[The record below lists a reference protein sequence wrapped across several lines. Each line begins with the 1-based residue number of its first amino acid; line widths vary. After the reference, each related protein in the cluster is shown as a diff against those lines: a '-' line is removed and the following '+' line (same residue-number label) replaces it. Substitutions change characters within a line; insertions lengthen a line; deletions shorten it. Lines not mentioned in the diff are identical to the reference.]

1 MQLTHFTD
9 LGLRVLMYTSQPQR
23 VTQSGK
29 AVTISEIAQS
39 LNVSRNHLVKVV
51 HFMAGQGWLATTRG
65 KGGGLAL
72 AKSPEQYNLGQ
83 LVRVLE
89 GTTQLVNCADPPCAL
104 RFGCGLK
111 TILNEAL
118 QAFYQLLDQYT
129 LADIIQG
136 KTQEILLELQ
146 RINVVQLATEV

>member
-39 LNVSRNHLVKVV
+39 LQVSRNHLVKVV

-72 AKSPEQYNLGQ
+72 AKSPDQYNLGQ

-89 GTTQLVNCADPPCAL
+89 GTTQLVDCADPPCAL
-104 RFGCGLK
+104 RMGCGLK
-111 TILNEAL
+111 TLLNQAL
-118 QAFYQLLDQYT
+118 QAFYQSLDQYT

-136 KTQEILLELQ
+136 KTQEILSELQ

>member
-29 AVTISEIAQS
+29 AVTISEIAHS

-72 AKSPEQYNLGQ
+72 ANPPDQYNLGQ

-89 GTTQLVNCADPPCAL
+89 GTTQLINCADPPCAL

-111 TILNEAL
+111 TVLNEAL
-118 QAFYQLLDQYT
+118 QAFYQCLDQYT

-146 RINVVQLATEV
+146 KINVVQLATKV

>member
-1 MQLTHFTD
+1 
-9 LGLRVLMYTSQPQR
+9 MYTSQPQR

-29 AVTISEIAQS
+29 AVTISEIAES

-51 HFMAGQGWLATTRG
+51 HFMSTHQWLATTRG

-89 GTTQLVNCADPPCAL
+89 GTTQVINCAEPPCAL

-111 TILNEAL
+111 GLLNEAL
-118 QAFYQLLDQYT
+118 QAFYQSLDQYT

-136 KTQEILLELQ
+136 KTQDILLELQ
-146 RINVVQLATEV
+146 RIHVVQLATEV

>member
-9 LGLRVLMYTSQPQR
+9 LGMRVLMYTSQPQR

-51 HFMAGQGWLATTRG
+51 HFMAGQQWLVTTRG

-72 AKSPEQYNLGQ
+72 AKLPEQYNLGQ
-83 LVRVLE
+83 LIRVLE
-89 GTTQLVNCADPPCAL
+89 GTTQLVDCAAPACAL
-104 RFGCGLK
+104 RFGCALK
-111 TILNEAL
+111 PLLNQAL
-118 QAFYQLLDQYT
+118 QVFYHFLDQYT

-136 KTQEILLELQ
+136 KTQEILSELH
-146 RINVVQLATEV
+146 RIHIVQLTTEV

>member
-1 MQLTHFTD
+1 MK
-9 LGLRVLMYTSQPQR
+9 S
-23 VTQSGK
+23 
-29 AVTISEIAQS
+29 
-39 LNVSRNHLVKVV
+39 
-51 HFMAGQGWLATTRG
+51 WRG
-65 KGGGLAL
+65 SM

-89 GTTQLVNCADPPCAL
+89 GTRQLVNCADPPCAL

-118 QAFYQLLDQYT
+118 QAFYQYLDQYT

>member
-23 VTQSGK
+23 VTRSGQ
-29 AVTISEIAQS
+29 AITISEIAQS

-51 HFMAGQGWLATTRG
+51 HFMAVQQWLVTTRG

-72 AKSPEQYNLGQ
+72 AKTPEQYNLGQ
-83 LVRVLE
+83 VVRVLE
-89 GTTQLVNCADPPCAL
+89 GTTQVVNCADPPCAL

-111 TILNEAL
+111 GLLDQAL
-118 QAFYQLLDQYT
+118 QAFYQSLDQYT
-129 LADIIQG
+129 LSDIIQG
-136 KTQEILLELQ
+136 KTQEILSELQ
-146 RINVVQLATEV
+146 RINIVQLSTVV

>member
-9 LGLRVLMYTSQPQR
+9 LGLRVLMYASQPQR
-23 VTQSGK
+23 VTRSGQ
-29 AVTISEIAQS
+29 AVTISEIAES

-51 HFMAGQGWLATTRG
+51 HFMAGQQWLVTTRG

-83 LVRVLE
+83 LIRVLE

-111 TILNEAL
+111 SVLNEAL
-118 QAFYQLLDQYT
+118 QALYQSLEKYT

>member
-9 LGLRVLMYTSQPQR
+9 LGLRVLMYASQPQR

-29 AVTISEIAQS
+29 AVTISEIAES
-39 LNVSRNHLVKVV
+39 LHVSRNHLVKVV
-51 HFMAGQGWLATTRG
+51 HFMASHQWLSTTRG

-72 AKSPEQYNLGQ
+72 AKTPDQYNLGQ
-83 LVRVLE
+83 LVRILE
-89 GTTQLVNCADPPCAL
+89 GTTQVVNCAEPPCAL

-111 TILNEAL
+111 GLLDEAL
-118 QAFYQLLDQYT
+118 QAFFQSLDRYT

-136 KTQEILLELQ
+136 KTQEILSELQ
-146 RINVVQLATEV
+146 RIHIVQLSTDV

>member
-29 AVTISEIAQS
+29 AVTITEIAQS
-39 LNVSRNHLVKVV
+39 LQVSRNHLVKVV
-51 HFMAGQGWLATTRG
+51 HFMAGQQWLLTTRG

-72 AKSPEQYNLGQ
+72 AKSPDQYNLGQ

-104 RFGCGLK
+104 RMGCGLK
-111 TILNEAL
+111 TLLNQAL
-118 QAFYQLLDQYT
+118 QAFYQSLDQYT